1 MKHALRE
8 CGRKLASHVRA
19 RAHAD
24 REMKRRS
31 LFEKYIPEV
40 ALAIGEILGIEKGK
54 VEKPFYATLP
64 VFVRF
69 DAEEPAA
76 KDDKAPVSATPS
88 VPPPPETTPPP
99 PLPGGKR
106 KKKPEQLRLVE

>member
-1 MKHALRE
+1 
-8 CGRKLASHVRA
+8 VRA

-40 ALAIGEILGIEKGK
+40 AGAIGEILGIDKGK

-69 DAEEPAA
+69 DAEEPAQAPA
-76 KDDKAPVSATPS
+76 KDDKATAAATPS
-88 VPPPPETTPPP
+88 VPPPPETPPP
-99 PLPGGKR
+99 PPPAGGKR